1 MLVCFILLAAATI
14 LKDHSETQNQVATD
28 DSVSSIYTARFASDS
43 KRLLR
48 IGNTITKVIKYP
60 KTVTIDQL
68 LDAKHIDEII
78 DPKRA
83 DAILAKGPVGGRL
96 DKKTLDEASGPSGAS
111 GQATPDQVWLYA
123 FYWLQSTLNHPPVG
137 TGAGPA
143 TLNVASGTLVGI
155 SGPPMRQPSLG
166 AAIPSLEVHK
176 VIGQQSQSVPAGS
189 THAATPAAG
198 TLKPAGLDPI
208 VKDPDGLDDFDR
220 ACTEVENGGSPENKP
235 SEVEVEAKSE
245 PGVVEDGVPP
255 YARLFTPEELDD
267 LENGEDSGLAMSIP
281 QASRVTIAIEWPT
294 THFAS
299 TTQTLS
305 RKQIPY
311 LRATAS
317 PPTSPSPSSLSP
329 AQLMST
335 ASTSA
340 ASSSVGSSNASV
352 FNADRD
358 RHKCPSSACGSS
370 AHTGNSTDRGEQA
383 YCRRGLAPDAQ
394 VGPRQGGR
402 RDHSR
407 TFFSA
412 PAGGLSSGAR
422 LRPSSR
428 HLTQRVARR
437 QRRPS
442 PPPAAV
448 LTTGKNPKALKTSK
462 VSKARSTSSTAPLD
476 GPSSP
481 PRLDLGHL
489 GGASATALAT
499 DATFPR
505 EAAVNTE
512 DVGDSDDEYGGLP
525 IALTTNI
532 TQSRSHGGTGQSSSS
547 ATAPFDIA
555 DFLSRPIQHPN
566 IIRAAYAPAGALH
579 FSNAQHILATYSAWF
594 GRYGITIM
602 HYLRADRAAQVR
614 AGSSDANYSLD
625 FSANVVPP
633 QPPS

>member
-1 MLVCFILLAAATI
+1 
-14 LKDHSETQNQVATD
+14 
-28 DSVSSIYTARFASDS
+28 
-43 KRLLR
+43 
-48 IGNTITKVIKYP
+48 
-60 KTVTIDQL
+60 
-68 LDAKHIDEII
+68 
-78 DPKRA
+78 
-83 DAILAKGPVGGRL
+83 
-96 DKKTLDEASGPSGAS
+96 
-111 GQATPDQVWLYA
+111 
-123 FYWLQSTLNHPPVG
+123 
-137 TGAGPA
+137 
-143 TLNVASGTLVGI
+143 
-155 SGPPMRQPSLG
+155 
-166 AAIPSLEVHK
+166 
-176 VIGQQSQSVPAGS
+176 
-189 THAATPAAG
+189 
-198 TLKPAGLDPI
+198 
-208 VKDPDGLDDFDR
+208 
-220 ACTEVENGGSPENKP
+220 
-235 SEVEVEAKSE
+235 
-245 PGVVEDGVPP
+245 
-255 YARLFTPEELDD
+255 
-267 LENGEDSGLAMSIP
+267 
-281 QASRVTIAIEWPT
+281 
-294 THFAS
+294 
-299 TTQTLS
+299 
-305 RKQIPY
+305 
-311 LRATAS
+311 
-317 PPTSPSPSSLSP
+317 
-329 AQLMST
+329 MST

-555 DFLSRPIQHPN
+555 DFLSRSHAGGQ
-566 IIRAAYAPAGALH
+566 ASPA
-579 FSNAQHILATYSAWF
+579 T
-594 GRYGITIM
+594 
-602 HYLRADRAAQVR
+602 
-614 AGSSDANYSLD
+614 
-625 FSANVVPP
+625 
-633 QPPS
+633 